1 MGRARAQLLPRAVT
15 LAIHNLTRHFAGAD
29 RAAVDD
35 VSFTVNP
42 SEVLALVGASGSGK
56 TTTLRMIAGYE
67 QPDAGRIVL
76 DGAQG
81 RSREIT
87 AEPPQRRGF
96 GMVFQHYALFPHMSV
111 AENVAFGLEA
121 RGVQKRERLDRA
133 RQALG
138 RVGLDDVGS
147 RPIQSLSGGEQQ
159 RVALARAIIIDPP
172 VLLLDEPLSNL
183 DPARRQE
190 TREWLRLKLHELKS
204 IAIFVTHDQE
214 DAFAI
219 ADRMAVMHDGKL
231 LQIGTPDELYRRP
244 TSMRVAEFVGR
255 STLVGARR
263 DGERAAIELG
273 GVTQYAPV
281 ASTAAGGATGQRLTA
296 VIRPEM
302 LDLAPLGAPECW
314 PGRVESRRYAGA
326 HYVYRVVVPATGS
339 SSSATAFEVACGEGS
354 YAEGSEVAVKL
365 LGRPVALLAP

>member
-1 MGRARAQLLPRAVT
+1 VT
-15 LAIHNLTRHFAGAD
+15 LAIHNLTRQFAGAD
-29 RAAVDD
+29 RAAVND
-35 VSFTVNP
+35 VSFTVKP

-76 DGAQG
+76 DDARGA
-81 RSREIT
+81 SREIT

-96 GMVFQHYALFPHMSV
+96 GMVFQHYALFPHMTV

-121 RGVQKRERLDRA
+121 RGVQKRDRLDRA
-133 RQALG
+133 RQALD
-138 RVGLDDVGS
+138 RVGLDDAGA

-172 VLLLDEPLSNL
+172 VLLLVEPLSNL
-183 DPARRQE
+183 DPARGQE

-219 ADRMAVMHDGKL
+219 ADRMAVMHEGKL
-231 LQIGTPDELYRRP
+231 LQIGTPDELYRQP
-244 TSMRVAEFVGR
+244 TNVRVAEFVGR

-273 GVTQYAPV
+273 GVTQHAPV
-281 ASTAAGGATGQRLTA
+281 ASTASGGAAGQRLTA

-302 LDLAPLGAPECW
+302 LALTPVGAAESW
-314 PGRVESRRYAGA
+314 RGRVESRRYAGA
-326 HYVYRVVVPATGS
+326 HYVYRVVVPGSAPNSGPAT
-339 SSSATAFEVACGEGS
+339 FEIACDEGS
-354 YAEGSEVAVKL
+354 YAEGTEVGVKL

>member
-1 MGRARAQLLPRAVT
+1 VT

-29 RAAVDD
+29 RAAVDG
-35 VSFTVNP
+35 VSFTVGP

-67 QPDAGRIVL
+67 RPDAGRIVL
-76 DGAQG
+76 DDARGG
-81 RSREIT
+81 SREIT

-121 RGVQKRERLDRA
+121 RGVDKRERLDRA

-138 RVGLDDVGS
+138 RVGLDDVGA
-147 RPIQSLSGGEQQ
+147 RPVQSLSGGEQQ

-204 IAIFVTHDQE
+204 IAILVTHDQE

-219 ADRMAVMHDGKL
+219 ADRMAVMHEGKL

-244 TSMRVAEFVGR
+244 GSVRVAEFVGR
-255 STLVGARR
+255 STLVDARR
-263 DGERAAIELG
+263 DGDRAAIELA
-273 GVTQYAPV
+273 GVTQYAPI
-281 ASTAAGGATGQRLTA
+281 ASTATGGAPTQRLTA

-302 LDLAPLGAPECW
+302 LALTSAGAPESW
-314 PGRVESRRYAGA
+314 RGRVESRRYAGA
-326 HYVYRVVVPATGS
+326 HYVYRVVVPA
-339 SSSATAFEVACGEGS
+339 SATQPAVAAFEIACDDGRHTEGNDV
-354 YAEGSEVAVKL
+354 GVKL